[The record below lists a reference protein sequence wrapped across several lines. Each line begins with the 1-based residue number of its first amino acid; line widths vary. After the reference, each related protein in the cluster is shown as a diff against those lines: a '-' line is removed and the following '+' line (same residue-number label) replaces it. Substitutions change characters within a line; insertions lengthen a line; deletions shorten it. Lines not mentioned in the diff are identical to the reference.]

1 MKERTVVIVN
11 PNSKGGQTG
20 KNWDSINNIL
30 KNYFGNDYEVV
41 FTEKSGDGTN
51 LAAKYLEQG
60 FKNIIPIGGD
70 GIINEVSNGFFK
82 VNVTKNLEL
91 KDMENENLN
100 LVLQLNKINPEATL
114 IILPGGTRNVLVKS
128 LNLPLDF
135 EECCKTVTSS
145 NDTKKIDIIGTITK
159 NVDSNSNYI
168 CRTFLNAAEI
178 GLGAEIIDKSKAV
191 REKIGSRLLS
201 TFTGIV
207 ATLPTYKSNTC
218 EVIERS
224 IDDNKIKN
232 KILTNMT
239 MAIVSNGSFLGGGFQ
254 VAIKADMSD
263 GLLDTVIIK
272 NSDSFKI
279 LNKLVNVKKGEES
292 ITNEN
297 DIYYGQSQTVTLIS
311 KDEDNVI
318 ISVDGEP
325 IGILPAFFKVF
336 YQFMKIKM

>member
-1 MKERTVVIVN
+1 MFERTVVIVN

-30 KNYFGNDYEVV
+30 KKYFGTDYEIV
-41 FTEKSGDGTN
+41 FTEKSGDGTDI
-51 LAAKYLEQG
+51 ATKYLEKG
-60 FKNIIPIGGD
+60 YKNIIPIGGD

-82 VNVTKNLEL
+82 LRVIEKFDL
-91 KDMENENLN
+91 KDMENENLD
-100 LVLQLNKINPEATL
+100 LMLQLDKINPEAAL
-114 IILPGGTRNVLVKS
+114 IILPGGTRNVLAKS

-145 NDTKKIDIIGTITK
+145 NDTKNIDIIGAIVK
-159 NVDSNSNYI
+159 DVDSNSNYI

-191 REKIGSRLLS
+191 REKISSRLLS

-207 ATLPTYKSNTC
+207 ATLPIYKSNTC
-218 EVIERS
+218 EIIERS
-224 IDDNKIKN
+224 IDDNKIIN

-239 MAIVSNGSFLGGGFQ
+239 MAVVSNGSFLGGGFQ

-263 GLLDTVIIK
+263 GLLDTVVIK

-318 ISVDGEP
+318 VSVDGEP

-336 YQFMKIKM
+336 HQFIKIKV